1 MPARSLS
8 PLWNSLALDR
18 RAGLPLQDQLF
29 AYFREGVLA
38 GRLKAGTCVPSSRAL
53 AAEHGIAR
61 LTAVQAYERLVAEG
75 YLVPRAGAGL
85 YVTESAPE
93 PGLRAPEA
101 PPRQQRRAR
110 APRPFRRPAPALRER
125 PRGLL
130 ALSPGHPALAEFP
143 WREWSRI
150 TARVLRERP
159 AAALGYGDPAGEPE
173 LRKTIANYLGAARG
187 IACAPEQVIVVS
199 GSQQG
204 IDLAA
209 RALAEP
215 GDRVWCEEPGY
226 PAGRAAFQAASLKIV
241 SVPVDGEGIDVS
253 AGARRA
259 PHARLAFVSPAQH
272 YPLGGAMS
280 LGRRLALLDWAERAD
295 AWILEDDYAGD
306 YRYAGRPLAPLHTL
320 DGSRVLFLGTFSK
333 VLAPGLRLGYLV
345 VPPAVAERFTA
356 FKSAADR
363 QPPALTQRVLARF
376 IAEGRLASHL
386 RRMRVLYAAR
396 REALIAA
403 LGREAAGLLDPGGAP
418 EAGLH
423 IAARLLMPA
432 DDEAASRHALARGI
446 HAPPLSSYYAG
457 ARRQRGFVLGFAATA
472 ERDMPRAAR
481 GLAAA
486 IEAAR
491 KGGR

>member
-1 MPARSLS
+1 
-8 PLWNSLALDR
+8 
-18 RAGLPLQDQLF
+18 
-29 AYFREGVLA
+29 
-38 GRLKAGTCVPSSRAL
+38 
-53 AAEHGIAR
+53 
-61 LTAVQAYERLVAEG
+61 
-75 YLVPRAGAGL
+75 
-85 YVTESAPE
+85 
-93 PGLRAPEA
+93 LRA
-101 PPRQQRRAR
+101 
-110 APRPFRRPAPALRER
+110 R

-130 ALSPGHPALAEFP
+130 ALSPGHPALDEFP

-150 TARVLRERP
+150 TARVHRERP
-159 AAALGYGDPAGEPE
+159 AAALGYGDPQGEPE
-173 LRKTIANYLGAARG
+173 LRKAIADYLGAARG
-187 IACAPEQVIVVS
+187 IACVPEQVVVVS

-226 PAGRAAFQAASLKIV
+226 PAGRAALVAASLKTV
-241 SVPVDGEGIDVS
+241 AVPVDNEGIDVA

-259 PHARLAFVSPAQH
+259 PNARLAFVSPAQH
-272 YPLGGAMS
+272 YPLGSVMS

-345 VPPAVAERFTA
+345 VPPDVAGRITA
-356 FKSAADR
+356 FKSATDR
-363 QPPALTQRVLARF
+363 QPPGIAQRVLARF
-376 IAEGRLASHL
+376 IAEGRLAAHL
-386 RRMRVLYAAR
+386 RRMRVLYASR

-403 LGREAAGLLDPGGAP
+403 LTREAAGLLDPGSAP

-423 IAARLLMPA
+423 IAARLVVPA

-446 HAPPLSSYYAG
+446 HAPPLSSYYAST
-457 ARRQRGFVLGFAATA
+457 RRQRGFVLGFAATA

-481 GLAAA
+481 GLASA

-491 KGGR
+491 RGAA

>member
-1 MPARSLS
+1 MPARPLS

-18 RAGLPLQDQLF
+18 RAAASLQDQIF

-53 AAEHGIAR
+53 ASEHGVAR
-61 LTAVQAYERLVAEG
+61 ITAVQAYERLVAEG

-93 PGLRAPEA
+93 LSLR
-101 PPRQQRRAR
+101 PPP
-110 APRPFRRPAPALRER
+110 APRREAKHGSEPRLGGRPAPYIRER
-125 PRGLL
+125 PPGLL
-130 ALSPGHPALAEFP
+130 ALSPGHPALDAFP

-150 TARVLRERP
+150 TARVHRERP
-159 AAALGYGDPAGEPE
+159 AVALSYGDPRGAPE
-173 LRKTIANYLGAARG
+173 LRKAIADYLGAARG
-187 IACAPEQVIVVS
+187 IACAPDQVLVVS

-226 PAGRAAFQAASLKIV
+226 PAGRAAFQAAALTTV
-241 SVPVDGEGIDVS
+241 PVPVDAEGIDVA

-259 PHARLAFVSPAQH
+259 PKPRIAFVSPAQQ
-272 YPLGGAMS
+272 YPLGGSMS

-320 DGSRVLFLGTFSK
+320 DRGNRVLFLGTFSK
-333 VLAPGLRLGYLV
+333 VLAPGLRLGYLI
-345 VPPAVAERFTA
+345 VPQSVAARFAA
-356 FKSAADR
+356 FKGAADR
-363 QPPALTQRVLARF
+363 HPPGMTQLVLARF
-376 IAEGRLASHL
+376 IAEGRLAAHL
-386 RRMRVLYAAR
+386 RRMRVLYAQR
-396 REALIAA
+396 REALVAA
-403 LGREAAGLLDPGGAP
+403 LRREAAGVLQAGDAP

-423 IAARLLMPA
+423 LTARLVIDA
-432 DDEAASRHALARGI
+432 DDEAASNRALARGI
-446 HAPPLSSYYAG
+446 HAPPLSAYYAG
-457 ARRQRGFVLGFAATA
+457 PKRERGFVLGFAATPA
-472 ERDMPRAAR
+472 AQMPRAIRSLVASIR
-481 GLAAA
+481 G
-486 IEAAR
+486 
-491 KGGR
+491 